1 MPHATTL
8 LCLTEMQ
15 ETLFGRVVTPAE
27 RLRQHQRMLA
37 KAQRELDRERGR
49 LEQTEKKLAADIKKS
64 AKAGEMVRSPLLCSR
79 RLTECALAR

>member
-64 AKAGEMVRSPLLCSR
+64 AKSGEMVRSPLLCSR